1 VVNHASASSWSE
13 KLGNRL
19 KASPQK
25 SAVLCGLG
33 LVLVVMWARMFMGGH
48 TPSGAAAATPSG
60 LPIIASQNDLNV
72 PTHPTD
78 HANVLLQWARQQIVP
93 MRRNLFA
100 IPFDY
105 YPSDQSHGGD
115 ATGGTGFWNL
125 LAKSMSVEA
134 DQQVQRQALIQGL
147 ADSARSLQLQSTM
160 LGATPSAMV
169 NGEMVRE
176 GSLVADFR
184 VLKIEAGKMIVE
196 REGIKLEI
204 LMR

>member
-1 VVNHASASSWSE
+1 MPSHANASSWSE
-13 KLGNRL
+13 KLVRRL
-19 KASPQK
+19 KASPQQ
-25 SAVLCGLG
+25 SAVLGGLG

-48 TPSGAAAATPSG
+48 TPSGAQAATASG
-60 LPIIASQNDLNV
+60 LPIIAAQNDLTL

-78 HANVLLQWARQQIVP
+78 HGNILLQWARQQIMP

-105 YPSDQSHGGD
+105 YPSDQSHAPD
-115 ATGGTGFWNL
+115 AAAGTGFWNV
-125 LAKSMSVEA
+125 LAKSMSLEA
-134 DQQVQRQALIQGL
+134 DQQEQRQALIRGL
-147 ADSARSLQLQSTM
+147 ADSARSLDLQSTM

-176 GSLVADFR
+176 GSIVANFR
-184 VLKIEAGKMIVE
+184 ILKIQARKMIVE

-204 LMR
+204 LMK